1 MKTPKKPEHS
11 RKCTDCDHYEACRM
25 RAGYNFLHE
34 ADADRCAIYAEPSLF
49 TKMRRMAETINN
61 SLEEDVV
68 RAEMKVKQLE
78 ARLVEANK
86 TSEDLMAKLAEYEK
100 PLEPLPEEQ
109 IYNDPVWLEM
119 RAEGV
124 ALMIADIVP
133 SFDEP
138 GSKAEIMLLGNAR
151 RAHLPYAHYGSS
163 WRCWSRRPTDAER
176 KAAKW
181 DE

>member
-1 MKTPKKPEHS
+1 MKTPDEIKKGLETCIG
-11 RKCTDCDHYEACRM
+11 KCTGNKPHCTY
-25 RAGYNFLHE
+25 HE
-34 ADADRCAIYAEPSLF
+34 CGDGCMDMMNRDALTY
-49 TKMRRMAETINN
+49 IN
-61 SLEEDVV
+61 
-68 RAEMKVKQLE
+68 QLE

-86 TSEDLMAKLAEYEK
+86 TSDDLRAKLAEYEK
-100 PLEPLPEEQ
+100 PLVPLTEVQ

-138 GSKAEIMLLGNAR
+138 GSKAEITLLGNAR

-163 WRCWSRRPTDAER
+163 WRCWSRKPTDEER

-181 DE
+181 DD

>member
-1 MKTPKKPEHS
+1 MTIRSKKAGAVV
-11 RKCTDCDHYEACRM
+11 YNAM
-25 RAGYNFLHE
+25 R
-34 ADADRCAIYAEPSLF
+34 
-49 TKMRRMAETINN
+49 
-61 SLEEDVV
+61 
-68 RAEMKVKQLE
+68 
-78 ARLVEANK
+78 
-86 TSEDLMAKLAEYEK
+86 K
-100 PLEPLPEEQ
+100 PLVPLPEEQ

-138 GSKAEIMLLGNAR
+138 GSEAEIMLLGNAR

-163 WRCWSRRPTDAER
+163 WRCWPRKPTDEER

-181 DE
+181 DD

>member
-1 MKTPKKPEHS
+1 M
-11 RKCTDCDHYEACRM
+11 
-25 RAGYNFLHE
+25 
-34 ADADRCAIYAEPSLF
+34 F
-49 TKMRRMAETINN
+49 TKMRRMAETIND
-61 SLEEDVV
+61 SIEEDVV

-100 PLEPLPEEQ
+100 PLEPLPAEH

-119 RAEGV
+119 RVEGV

-151 RAHLPYAHYGSS
+151 RAHLPYAHYGSN
-163 WRCWSRRPTDAER
+163 WRCWSRKPTEEER

>member
-1 MKTPKKPEHS
+1 MKTPDEIKKGLE
-11 RKCTDCDHYEACRM
+11 CCNTYNDCQSCPYGDKVEKGWGCCVQR
-25 RAGYNFLHE
+25 N
-34 ADADRCAIYAEPSLF
+34 ADALAYIR
-49 TKMRRMAETINN
+49 
-61 SLEEDVV
+61 
-68 RAEMKVKQLE
+68 QLE
-78 ARLVEANK
+78 
-86 TSEDLMAKLAEYEK
+86 AKLAEYEK

-181 DE
+181 DD